1 MIDLKVI
8 RTTYTKLK
16 ARPFAA
22 AIGIPYTTY
31 LHYEKGR
38 EPSLEVVI
46 KISKYLNMPID
57 ALVNNDVN
65 LSPKQQEALKLV
77 LSLNEENVTKIIERA
92 TLLKEMELNNK

>member
-1 MIDLKVI
+1 MFNLKYI
-8 RTTYTKLK
+8 RETYTNLSGRK
-16 ARPFAA
+16 FAK
-22 AIGIPYTTY
+22 ILEIPYTTY
-31 LHYEKGR
+31 MHYEDR
-38 EPSLEVVI
+38 NTASLEVVI

-65 LSPKQQEALKLV
+65 LTPKQQEALKLV